1 MKNTSILLLAL
12 FALPAATFG
21 AEPGAT
27 VVIRTRADLEGI
39 ATNRVGAYA
48 LGADIDLSGAPWKPL
63 FREESAPFAGT
74 LDGNGHAISNLTVD
88 IGGSC
93 AGLFGRVGP
102 DATITNLTLAN
113 PNAKGYGSVGALAGE
128 ANGATIAGCFVVGG
142 TVVAGTGG
150 EAGLLVGSLRS
161 STLLRCSALGTVES
175 RGYNVGGLVGH
186 LAGTNASLSEC
197 FMCGAVSAPASTS
210 VGGFAGSV
218 EGDPAVSDCYALAD
232 VKGGGCVGGFAGQL
246 NGSDASFVRCY
257 AAGTTAGSSDV
268 GGFVGRQYRGEPTFE
283 DCFRLEDGLGDVGAE
298 SRGGIAALDEDGMRS
313 TNQFAA
319 FHAADRGWAQT
330 DGLTQPYFEWG
341 LVDGGMT
348 LSGRTVGSG
357 SGAIEGLGVY
367 APGTAVAIE
376 AVPEDSA
383 FLSWTGDA
391 AYDDRASAAT
401 TVLLDNFRFVVAE
414 FGTLITNRQELAAIT
429 NALAGSYALGA
440 DIDLSDEAWTPLGSS
455 SKPFTGSLYAQGH
468 VISGLLCDDPSGNYA
483 GLFAAVRDATL
494 DGIRLV
500 GVSVSG
506 RQYTGALAGDV
517 QGATAIRTCSAEGV
531 VSNGQGYAGLLVGR
545 VGGSGAIFQG
555 CAATGLVESSGGDVG
570 GLVGGVYSAT
580 VAFLGCA
587 GNVAVRGSSGDG
599 KGGFIGSVQGASAA
613 PTFSSCLVFG
623 AVTAPDS
630 AGVGGFI
637 GSASKACAFSECVA
651 RGAVS
656 GKTGVGGFVGSAS
669 GGGSSFDSCGAA
681 GGVKAT
687 GSRAGGFVGQ
697 STAAGI
703 RYERSMAVGGVAATS
718 SDAGGFAGYVSSSND
733 FLRCMAAGAATA
745 AYDVGGFAGKLSGA
759 GTTVAECFALGDAT
773 ATRDGDALAGGFA
786 GDVSSAAAFGDSYS
800 LGVAKGRQIV
810 GGFAGRNGDG
820 ATTLARCY
828 AAGLVDC
835 SGAYA
840 GAFAGRLSGTPTFA
854 DCAALCD
861 GIHAVGSSSAASS
874 AENDDIAEYDAEGM
888 KSAANFAAWLAIDDA
903 DGSVWNQADGV
914 TQPYLAWSAANGLE
928 VFASAGGSAPGRVEV
943 EGAGQYDPGSTVTV
957 GAESDEGFFV
967 AWTGSTPYADPAS
980 ATTTIVLDNH
990 RVAAARF
997 GRLIAT
1003 ADELD
1008 AVRDDLAG
1016 VYGLGADID
1025 LAGVDWTPIGTSSAP
1040 FAGTLHGFGHS
1051 ISNLVATNVPSAKGC
1066 GLFGWTGGATL
1077 DGIVLSGAVRGGGY
1091 YTGGLVGNA
1100 AGTRIADCVLD
1111 VDVSSSS
1118 QWTGGLVGLVGD
1130 GTVVE
1135 DCTVSGRVSGAS
1147 DGTGGLAGG
1156 IEGASAEVR
1165 GCIAE
1170 ADVAGTG
1177 AVGGFAG
1184 RIASGSLVEDC
1195 AFVGTVSGSAT
1206 QLGGFAGYLFGTPSV
1221 VRCSAV
1227 GMARKTS
1234 GSGSGYV
1241 GGFVGQQ
1248 AGGLVADS
1256 YAHVS
1261 VGAGGA
1267 GYAGGFV
1274 GGSAGSR
1281 IERAYCSGRV
1291 SSTASGYVGAF
1302 GGRLGANA
1310 VTNSYYDAGATAQL
1324 AQGQNNKA
1332 AVDCPGI
1339 DPVASEDMT
1348 SQGSFVA
1355 FDFAETWRIDD
1366 GTMPYLRQPYA
1377 FEIAGYATWLQF
1389 RAGLPEDTPPEAM
1402 VNGIP
1407 AVARYLFDI
1416 PPDSM
1421 TNEDGDPVL
1430 RIHIAADGSP
1440 WLSFPARKNPNEH
1453 RAEFY
1458 VESSPDVDDWTDGN
1472 VVVSDEIDL
1481 DTGVYVPGYDPVPE
1495 KMFFRYRIVIPD

>member
-1 MKNTSILLLAL
+1 MKSTSILLLLAL

-21 AEPGAT
+21 LEPGAP

-63 FREESAPFAGT
+63 FRDGSSPFAGT

-88 IGGSC
+88 IGGSY
-93 AGLFGRVGP
+93 AGLFGCVGP

-113 PNAKGYGSVGALAGE
+113 PNAKGYGIVGALAGE
-128 ANGATIAGCFVVGG
+128 ANGATIAGCSVVGG

-186 LAGTNASLSEC
+186 LAGTNSSLSEC

-232 VKGGGCVGGFAGQL
+232 VKGGGSVGGFAGQL

-268 GGFVGRQYRGEPTFE
+268 GGFVGRQYRGEPAFE
-283 DCFRLEDGLGDVGAE
+283 GCFRLEDGLGDVGSE
-298 SRGGIAALDEDGMRS
+298 SRGGIAALDADGMRS
-313 TNQFAA
+313 TNEFAA
-319 FHAADRGWAQT
+319 FHAADRGWTQV
-330 DGLTQPYFEWG
+330 DGLTQPYFAWG

-348 LSGRTVGSG
+348 LSGRTGGSG

-391 AYDDRASAAT
+391 AYDDRASAVT
-401 TVLLDNFRFVVAE
+401 TVLLDNFRFVAAE
-414 FGTLITNRQELAAIT
+414 FGTRITNRQELADIT

-468 VISGLLCDDPSGNYA
+468 VISGLLCDDPSGSYA

-500 GVSVSG
+500 GVSVAG

-545 VGGSGAIFQG
+545 VGGSGATFEG
-555 CAATGLVESSGGDVG
+555 CAATGLVESSGGNVG

-580 VAFLGCA
+580 VAFRGCA
-587 GNVAVRGSSGDG
+587 GDVAVRGSSGDG
-599 KGGFIGSVQGASAA
+599 KGGFIGSVQGGSAA

-623 AVTAPDS
+623 DVTAPDS

-637 GSASKACAFSECVA
+637 GSANKASAFSGCLA

-656 GKTGVGGFVGSAS
+656 GKTGVGGFVGSAT

-773 ATRDGDALAGGFA
+773 ATRAGDALAGGFA
-786 GDVSSAAAFGDSYS
+786 GDVASAAAFGDSYS
-800 LGVAKGRQIV
+800 LGAAKGRQVV

-840 GAFAGRLSGTPTFA
+840 GAFAGQLYRTPVFA

-861 GIHAVGSSSAASS
+861 GIHAVGSSSADSS
-874 AENDDIAEYDAEGM
+874 AENAGIAEYDAEGM

-903 DGSVWNQADGV
+903 DGAVWNQTDGV
-914 TQPYLAWSAANGLE
+914 TQPYLAWSAADGLE

-1051 ISNLVATNVPSAKGC
+1051 ISNLVATNAPSAQGC
-1066 GLFGWTGGATL
+1066 GLFGWTDGATL
-1077 DGIVLSGAVRGGGY
+1077 DGIVLSGAVRGGGN

-1100 AGTRIADCVLD
+1100 ADTRIADCVLD
-1111 VDVSSSS
+1111 VDV
-1118 QWTGGLVGLVGD
+1118 
-1130 GTVVE
+1130 
-1135 DCTVSGRVSGAS
+1135 
-1147 DGTGGLAGG
+1147 
-1156 IEGASAEVR
+1156 
-1165 GCIAE
+1165 
-1170 ADVAGTG
+1170 AGTG
-1177 AVGGFAG
+1177 AAGGFAG

-1206 QLGGFAGYLFGTPSV
+1206 QLGGFAGCLAGTPSV

-1227 GMARKTS
+1227 GMVRKTT
-1234 GSGSGYV
+1234 GTGGGYV
-1241 GGFVGQQ
+1241 GGFAGQQ
-1248 AGGLVADS
+1248 SGGLVADS

-1261 VGAGGA
+1261 VDAGGA

-1274 GGSAGSR
+1274 GCGSSGSR
-1281 IERAYCSGRV
+1281 IERAYCSGQV
-1291 SSTASGYVGAF
+1291 SSSATDFVGAF
-1302 GGRLGANA
+1302 IGCLAANA
-1310 VTNSYYDAGATAQL
+1310 VVTNCYYDAGATAQL
-1324 AQGQNNKA
+1324 ARGLSSKA

-1339 DPVASEDMT
+1339 DPVASADMT
-1348 SQGSFVA
+1348 IQGSFVA

-1366 GTMPYLRQPYA
+1366 GTMPYLQQPYA
-1377 FEIAGYATWLQF
+1377 FAIAGYATWLKF

-1416 PPDSM
+1416 PPDST

-1440 WLSFPARKNPNEH
+1440 WLSFPARKNPNEQG
-1453 RAEFY
+1453 AVFY
-1458 VESSPDVDDWTDGN
+1458 VESSPDVDDWTEAN
-1472 VVVSDEIDL
+1472 VVVSPKIDL
-1481 DTGVYVPGYDPVPE
+1481 DAGVYDPRYDPVPE
-1495 KMFFRYRIVIPD
+1495 KMFFRYRIKIPN